1 VIKLSLPLVALL
13 LSGCASTAVDMNEPR
28 RIVGT
33 EELVRVNAQVTGD
46 EIRPGSKIPI
56 TYEVTNM
63 RPASIAIAELVPVTT
78 YDAETH
84 TFTVT
89 VGSEVPGNELLPRLV
104 EIAPGATQT
113 FHAVANINGVMLPP
127 TLPSSPQSAG
137 LRLKVNFL
145 GDTQPFRALIGI
157 PERAVADSALA
168 DTLFPLWLERNE
180 IVYTNSVP
188 MRWGARK
195 AEPVMRR

>member
-1 VIKLSLPLVALL
+1 MKPFLPAIVLL
-13 LSGCASTAVDMNEPR
+13 LAACASTAVDMNEPR

-33 EELVRVNAQVTGD
+33 EELVRVDAQVTGE
-46 EIRPGSKIPI
+46 EIRSGSKVPI

-63 RPASIAIAELVPVTT
+63 RTAAIAIAELVPVTS
-78 YDAETH
+78 YDAEAH

-89 VGSEVPGNELLPRLV
+89 IGSEVPGNELLPRLV
-104 EIAPGATQT
+104 EIGPGETQT
-113 FHAVANINGVMLPP
+113 FRAVATINTVMPP
-127 TLPSSPQSAG
+127 RILARGSQSAG

-188 MRWGARK
+188 MRWGARRQ
-195 AEPVMRR
+195 EPVMRR

>member
-1 VIKLSLPLVALL
+1 MKPWLPLAALL
-13 LSGCASTAVDMNEPR
+13 FAGCASTAVDMNEPR

-33 EELVRVNAQVTGD
+33 EELVRVDAQVTGE
-46 EIRPGSKIPI
+46 EIRPGSKVPI

-63 RPASIAIAELVPVTT
+63 RAAAIAIAELVPVTS

-89 VGSEVPGNELLPRLV
+89 IGSEVPGNELLPRLV

-113 FHAVANINGVMLPP
+113 FHAVANINAVILPP
-127 TLPSSPQSAG
+127 TVASSPPSAG

-145 GDTQPFRALIGI
+145 NDTQPFRALIRI

-188 MRWGARK
+188 MRWGARRT
-195 AEPVMRR
+195 EPVPRR